1 MDAWLAGFE
10 VAAPLVAAR
19 LNQAVQIL
27 GHLQPSLRDIWRA
40 HVLFEGNQ
48 VSGMVD
54 LAALRLDHPA
64 TDIARLLAS
73 IAGDDT
79 ATWQAGLAA
88 YEQVRLLTSQDRQL
102 LAAFDASGLLM
113 TPWNWFRW
121 VLLEHR
127 QFQQPEAML
136 LERIWNAIDRMRR
149 FTDRGGRPPWEP

>member
-1 MDAWLAGFE
+1 FDAKGRTSPGILSRRGLLTEIQRRGIQQLQGRRRAGIPAAWEAAVDAWLAGFE

-79 ATWQAGLAA
+79 ATWQAGLA
-88 YEQVRLLTSQDRQL
+88 
-102 LAAFDASGLLM
+102 
-113 TPWNWFRW
+113 
-121 VLLEHR
+121 
-127 QFQQPEAML
+127 
-136 LERIWNAIDRMRR
+136 
-149 FTDRGGRPPWEP
+149 